1 MFNMFWVLVVNTSDE
16 LFAVTPGVSPEE
28 AEDEDEDEDED
39 ESDEPNENPSRRLR
53 LLELLLLPVT
63 T

>member
-1 MFNMFWVLVVNTSDE
+1 MFSMFWVLVVNTSDE

-28 AEDEDEDEDED
+28 AEDEDEDE
-39 ESDEPNENPSRRLR
+39 SDEPNENPSRRLR
-53 LLELLLLPVT
+53 LLAILLLPVT